1 SAVAEVVV
9 SLSVTLFLFS
19 NIRVVAGWDLDRMLV
34 LTGTYQFVS
43 GVVFLLF
50 DANMGKLSEYVN
62 KGELDYVLLKPID
75 SQFYVSTRFLTLHQ
89 VPAIVVA
96 AVILAV
102 GWARLGLT
110 PAPLELAGYLVLM
123 ASAVVAFYAIWF
135 GTV

>member
-1 SAVAEVVV
+1 MRYLRFYLAAVRTCIARELEYRGHFTLLALSAVAEVVV

-19 NIRVVAGWDLDRMLV
+19 NIRVVAGWDLNRMLV

-75 SQFYVSTRFLTLHQ
+75 SQF
-89 VPAIVVA
+89 
-96 AVILAV
+96 
-102 GWARLGLT
+102 
-110 PAPLELAGYLVLM
+110 
-123 ASAVVAFYAIWF
+123 
-135 GTV
+135 